1 MALCKWRDRFRIISL
16 KISYLLLS
24 WKSLVL
30 ASNRAL
36 KEHLKLLMILIRES
50 DEIDNYLDESR
61 AIILYLTFCY
71 KQGENQRRR

>member
-1 MALCKWRDRFRIISL
+1 
-16 KISYLLLS
+16 
-24 WKSLVL
+24 
-30 ASNRAL
+30 
-36 KEHLKLLMILIRES
+36 MILIRES